1 VDITFSE
8 EDRAFRADA
17 RAWLEANV
25 PRDSPPDDGEAL
37 RAFDLAWQATQYEGG
52 WAGISWPTEY
62 GGRGLSLLQQMIWH
76 EEYARVGAPNVG
88 TSFVGLNDAGP
99 TLMLH
104 ARPEQKALHLAKILE
119 GRAIWAQG
127 YSEPNAGSDLASLQT
142 RGRIDGDDI
151 VVTGEKVWTSYADIA
166 DHQELLIRTDPDA
179 PKHKGITWVICD
191 LRPPPPGVHVEPIRM
206 LSGIERLCRV
216 VYDEVRIPLSN
227 VVGQVNEGWD
237 VVSSSLYL
245 KRGTGR
251 IADQVS
257 LARTVDD
264 LLALAKQTI
273 GSDNRPAISNDEIA
287 RRLATA
293 RAEVIA
299 LRAMTY
305 AELSRVERDGHPG
318 AEGSFGRI
326 FHALLSQRV
335 HRLALDIVGPRSL
348 DIEWG
353 AGGHDWTKEYLWS
366 FTETIGGGTS
376 EIQSSVIAERVLG
389 LPHDR

>member
-1 VDITFSE
+1 MVI
-8 EDRAFRADA
+8 
-17 RAWLEANV
+17 
-25 PRDSPPDDGEAL
+25 
-37 RAFDLAWQATQYEGG
+37 
-52 WAGISWPTEY
+52 
-62 GGRGLSLLQQMIWH
+62 
-76 EEYARVGAPNVG
+76 
-88 TSFVGLNDAGP
+88 
-99 TLMLH
+99 
-104 ARPEQKALHLAKILE
+104 
-119 GRAIWAQG
+119 
-127 YSEPNAGSDLASLQT
+127 
-142 RGRIDGDDI
+142 
-151 VVTGEKVWTSYADIA
+151 TGEKIWTSYADIA
-166 DHQELLIRTDPDA
+166 DHHELLVRTDPDA
-179 PKHKGITWVICD
+179 PKHKGITWIICD
-191 LRPPPPGVHVEPIRM
+191 LSPPPKGLTVEPIRM
-206 LSGIERLCRV
+206 LSGIDRLCRV
-216 VYDEVRIPLSN
+216 IYDEVRIPLSN
-227 VVGQVNEGWD
+227 VVGQVNDGWN

-264 LLALAKQTI
+264 LVKLATDTK
-273 GSDNRPAISNDEIA
+273 GSHGRKRAFDNDEIA

-335 HRLALDIVGPRSL
+335 HRLALDVLGPRGLEIDDAS
-348 DIEWG
+348 DD
-353 AGGHDWTKEYLWS
+353 HYWTKEYLWS
-366 FTETIGGGTS
+366 FTETVGGGTS

>member
-1 VDITFSE
+1 
-8 EDRAFRADA
+8 
-17 RAWLEANV
+17 
-25 PRDSPPDDGEAL
+25 
-37 RAFDLAWQATQYEGG
+37 
-52 WAGISWPTEY
+52 
-62 GGRGLSLLQQMIWH
+62 
-76 EEYARVGAPNVG
+76 
-88 TSFVGLNDAGP
+88 
-99 TLMLH
+99 
-104 ARPEQKALHLAKILE
+104 
-119 GRAIWAQG
+119 
-127 YSEPNAGSDLASLQT
+127 
-142 RGRIDGDDI
+142 
-151 VVTGEKVWTSYADIA
+151 
-166 DHQELLIRTDPDA
+166 
-179 PKHKGITWVICD
+179 
-191 LRPPPPGVHVEPIRM
+191 
-206 LSGIERLCRV
+206 V

>member
-1 VDITFSE
+1 
-8 EDRAFRADA
+8 
-17 RAWLEANV
+17 
-25 PRDSPPDDGEAL
+25 
-37 RAFDLAWQATQYEGG
+37 
-52 WAGISWPTEY
+52 
-62 GGRGLSLLQQMIWH
+62 MIWH
-76 EEYARVGAPNVG
+76 EEYARAGAPNVG

-99 TLMLH
+99 TLMVH
-104 ARPEQKALHLAKILE
+104 GNEDQKVRHLSRILE
-119 GRAIWAQG
+119 GRSIWAQG
-127 YSEPNAGSDLASLQT
+127 YSEPNAGSDLASLRT
-142 RGRIDGDDI
+142 RGTIDGNEMVI
-151 VVTGEKVWTSYADIA
+151 TGEKIWTSYADIA
-166 DHQELLIRTDPDA
+166 DHHELLVRTDPDA
-179 PKHKGITWVICD
+179 PKHKGITWIICD
-191 LRPPPPGVHVEPIRM
+191 LSPPPKGLTVEPIRM
-206 LSGIERLCRV
+206 LSGIDRLCRV
-216 VYDEVRIPLSN
+216 IYDEVRIPLSN
-227 VVGQVNEGWD
+227 VVGQVNDGWN

-264 LLALAKQTI
+264 LVKLATDTK
-273 GSDNRPAISNDEIA
+273 GSHGRKRAFDNDEIA

-335 HRLALDIVGPRSL
+335 HRLALDVLGPRGLEIDDAS
-348 DIEWG
+348 DD
-353 AGGHDWTKEYLWS
+353 HYWTKEYLWS
-366 FTETIGGGTS
+366 FTETVGGGTS